1 MDLSQ
6 LEWPTLPVRGATSP
20 PTLSTENVWS
30 RRVASATAATEATHA
45 TGAEATEATEA
56 TEAIVMKIARL
67 ATMCDAATAELRA
80 NCKWAKKRNKKAR
93 RREAICLEKE
103 HIAASERYAEGA
115 VCRFTCLFS
124 RLFYAHTHA
133 VMLRMLERAVSSE
146 EDRDMPLS
154 PPPAP
159 PVLPT
164 PPPPRYGPS
173 DLYMIS
179 S

>member
-20 PTLSTENVWS
+20 PTSSTENVWS
-30 RRVASATAATEATHA
+30 RRVASAAAATEATH
-45 TGAEATEATEA
+45 ATEATEA
-56 TEAIVMKIARL
+56 TEAIAMNIASL

-80 NCKWAKKRNKKAR
+80 NCKWAKKRIKR
-93 RREAICLEKE
+93 RVNERPF
-103 HIAASERYAEGA
+103 ASRRSITLQVSVMSKVQPVDLHACSLA
-115 VCRFTCLFS
+115 FFM
-124 RLFYAHTHA
+124 HTHS

-146 EDRDMPLS
+146 EDCDTPPF

-164 PPPPRYGPS
+164 PPPPRTGPS